1 MDSRK
6 PTDAQGDAGTTH
18 ATTIRFDADTWAAIQ
33 QHARRL
39 GVAQAAFIRDAA
51 RAEVVR
57 LAERE
62 GAARELFGAEL
73 NRLHVRVER
82 IEQWIGGRR

>member
-1 MDSRK
+1 MDSTN
-6 PTDAQGDAGTTH
+6 PTGAQGDAGTTH
-18 ATTIRFDADTWAAIQ
+18 ATTIRFDADMWAAIQ

-39 GVAQAAFIRDAA
+39 GVAQAAFIRDAT

-62 GAARELFGAEL
+62 GVARELFGAEL
-73 NRLHVRVER
+73 NGLHVRVER